1 MNARLLR
8 PVAVVT
14 AAFVAGALLN
24 PFGSDAAA
32 RERPAP
38 EMPLEAFDEVAPVE
52 EGGEASPTESDR
64 TEQGAVEAAA
74 AFICNGQALVD
85 MSADEVD
92 TYLRERVTRAS
103 ADRLVEEHL
112 HDIDALREALAT
124 GVGPTTYR
132 QGVLAWRVDA
142 FDGDEARVVIWH
154 VGVLSR
160 EGIAPPQAGWMTS
173 TVDLRWERG
182 SWKVAGEIAVPGPAP
197 ILNDS
202 VPPATAADLLD
213 QLDGFKDFGGA
224 W

>member
-1 MNARLLR
+1 MGCG
-8 PVAVVT
+8 

-32 RERPAP
+32 RETPP
-38 EMPLEAFDEVAPVE
+38 LEMPHEARDELAPVE
-52 EGGEASPTESDR
+52 GGESSPIEPAR

-74 AFICNGQALVD
+74 AFICNGQVLVD

-92 TYLRERVTRAS
+92 AYLRERVTRAS

-112 HDIDALREALAT
+112 HDLDALREALAT
-124 GVGPTTYR
+124 GVGPTIYR

-160 EGIAPPQAGWMTS
+160 AGIAPPQAGWMIS

-182 SWKVAGEIAVPGPAP
+182 SWKVAGEIAVPGPDML
-197 ILNDS
+197 I
-202 VPPATAADLLD
+202 
-213 QLDGFKDFGGA
+213 
-224 W
+224 

>member
-1 MNARLLR
+1 MSGRVLR
-8 PVAVVT
+8 GIAVVVG
-14 AAFVAGALLN
+14 AFVAGALLN

-32 RERPAP
+32 RETPPP
-38 EMPLEAFDEVAPVE
+38 EALDALAPVE
-52 EGGEASPTESDR
+52 DRGSSRIESDR

-85 MSADEVD
+85 MSAEEVD

-112 HDIDALREALAT
+112 HDLDALREALAT

-160 EGIAPPQAGWMTS
+160 EGIAPPQAGWMIS

-202 VPPATAADLLD
+202 VPPATAEDLLD

>member
-1 MNARLLR
+1 MLR
-8 PVAVVT
+8 SVAVVA

-32 RERPAP
+32 RETPAR
-38 EMPLEAFDEVAPVE
+38 ETPLESVDDHTTVE
-52 EGGEASPTESDR
+52 QSESSSTESHR
-64 TEQGAVEAAA
+64 TEQGAVKAAA

-92 TYLRERVTRAS
+92 SYLRERVTSAS
-103 ADRLVEEHL
+103 ADRLVDEHL
-112 HDIDALREALAT
+112 HDLDALREALAT
-124 GVGPTTYR
+124 GVGPTNYR
-132 QGVLAWRVDA
+132 QGVLAWRVDV
-142 FDGDEARVVIWH
+142 FDGDEARVLIWH

-160 EGIAPPQAGWMTS
+160 EGIAPPQAGWMIS

-182 SWKVAGEIAVPGPAP
+182 SWKVAAEIAVPGPAP

-202 VPPATAADLLD
+202 IPPATAEDLLD
-213 QLDGFKDFGGA
+213 QLDGFSDFGGA